1 MTPVPCRLCSSRGQ
15 QHDPNPARCQGHS
28 TQHQRQC
35 EQRPLAGMRVCGTHG
50 GRSRNAKAGRDKRQA
65 AARIKAEAAR
75 HVTYGRLVDVSPTE
89 ALLEEVK
96 WTAGHVA
103 YLRAEVQKLEAAA
116 LSWGK
121 SEEARKNATEFAG
134 VDETFKAAPPVLV
147 ELYQR
152 ERKHLVETCAAAV
165 RAGVEERLV
174 ALAQAQGDLLGPWLV
189 WLVEQSVAF
198 LAVPMDDGRW
208 DGLRVLVRQ
217 LIAGIGDGTVP
228 PARPA
233 IEGRTA

>member
-1 MTPVPCRLCSSRGQ
+1 ME
-15 QHDPNPARCQGHS
+15 D
-28 TQHQRQC
+28 
-35 EQRPLAGMRVCGTHG
+35 MRVCQNHG
-50 GRSRNAKAGRDKRQA
+50 GKTPNALAGRERRKA
-65 AARIKAEAAR
+65 AARIRAEAAR

-121 SEEARKNATEFAG
+121 SEEAHKHATEFSG
-134 VDETFKAAPPVLV
+134 TDTTFKAAPPVLV

-189 WLVEQSVAF
+189 WLAESIVRALGV
-198 LAVPMDDGRW
+198 LMDESRW
-208 DGLRVLVRQ
+208 DVVRVLVRQ
-217 LIAGIGDGTVP
+217 LIAGVGDGVEP